1 MQKIV
6 RILTGLAICASASA
20 YAMGEAPA
28 YFKPGFVLG
37 VDGGYGFLNTPDQ
50 IYPKDFLLT
59 YNNMTPALFGV
70 GKVTP
75 IPPIQVKPSSI
86 EYNAHDNNGSFVW
99 GVHAGYDWQTGKSS
113 LVGLELGYKD
123 LGEAK
128 YKAELQGHIGG
139 GSTLEHFFDVNAS
152 RKINEQALDLLLTY
166 HYFVYHG
173 FNVFAKAG
181 IADIYA
187 QTQQDVDAGMGIG
200 GSGTSTRSGDIEP
213 SGGFVYLHNIPA
225 LDGSM
230 HIWRFEPEMQ
240 VGAGY
245 MFAQHVNVYAYY
257 DHIGDSAPSVWDHLS
272 QAKAYGVN
280 SLWAGVSYT
289 F

>member
-1 MQKIV
+1 MQKIIRV
-6 RILTGLAICASASA
+6 LTGLAICATASA

-37 VDGGYGFLNTPDQ
+37 VDGGYGFLNTPDP
-50 IYPKDFLLT
+50 IYPKGFTFPTTGTATIDQTT
-59 YNNMTPALFGV
+59 YDTVTTVTFKEHNNIG
-70 GKVTP
+70 
-75 IPPIQVKPSSI
+75 
-86 EYNAHDNNGSFVW
+86 DFVW
-99 GVHAGYDWQTGKSS
+99 GVHGGYDWQTGTNS

-123 LGEAK
+123 LGESK
-128 YKAELQGHIGG
+128 YSGSLKANTTY
-139 GSTLEHFFDVNAS
+139 STMFSGPPPVDPTHTNVDAS
-152 RKINEQALDLLLTY
+152 RKIDEQTLDLLLTY
-166 HYFVYHG
+166 HYFVYQG

-181 IADIYA
+181 VADVYSQTRQIINLDATFPPQNSA
-187 QTQQDVDAGMGIG
+187 QVA
-200 GSGTSTRSGDIEP
+200 P
-213 SGGFVYLHNIPA
+213 LVAKYIPGLEA
-225 LDGSM
+225 TT
-230 HIWRFEPEMQ
+230 HVWRLEPEMQ

-280 SLWAGVSYT
+280 SIWAGISYT